1 MSENQEDSLLEMLE
15 RPDMTYTNPGR
26 KDNIYIGKIDG
37 ERCYVQKRY
46 LLWNLR
52 DALEILNGQEE
63 SFKVK
68 FGEPLTF
75 TKFYQFIKK
84 KKQFIF
90 QRDIPYTSCL
100 CEICENTTLMAKA
113 IGKEKKAI
121 QQHHMILPKNTPAI
135 PAIQIVLVT
144 NIENSFRQKCFQDGM
159 KLLLQKA
166 LQKDNQA
173 VIKSP
178 TKLLIHNGL
187 ERIEKL
193 KKKNKKNK
201 LNM

>member
-1 MSENQEDSLLEMLE
+1 MSEDQEHWLLEMLE
-15 RPDMTYTNPGR
+15 RPDMAYTNPGR
-26 KDNIYIGKIDG
+26 KDNVYIEKTDA
-37 ERCYVQKRY
+37 ERCYAQKRY

-52 DALEILNGQEE
+52 DALEILNGQKE

-90 QRDIPYTSCL
+90 QRDIPDTSCL
-100 CEICENTTLMAKA
+100 CEICGNTTLMAKA

-121 QQHHMILPKNTPAI
+121 QQHHMILPKNTPVI
-135 PAIQIVLVT
+135 PAIQTASVT
-144 NIENSFRQKCFQDGM
+144 NTENSFRQKYFQDGM

-166 LQKDNQA
+166 LQKDNQ
-173 VIKSP
+173 VVMRNP

-187 ERIEKL
+187 ERMEK
-193 KKKNKKNK
+193 
-201 LNM
+201 